1 MDNNKNDNIKNNSTT
16 LPKFTV
22 GYLFANP
29 DTAISSIKSMDF
41 GKEFGT
47 NPKLIFQPSST
58 FINNIEKQKIWEEQI
73 NEDLLPI
80 EIRRQKEGIP
90 KNCFCGFDIIKFY
103 KKIETKV
110 FGQFIVFVPVC
121 TSTMN
126 IADRRSGNE
135 WVSPLG
141 AALFTINLIVPFDSN
156 VSKSLVLIQHLTA
169 VSICKAITEF
179 IPDFPIRIKWPNDL
193 YYKREFKLGGI
204 LVSSSQS
211 DNGYNCSIGVGLN
224 IANSK
229 PTICINDLISK
240 EMGKLETEDVIAKI
254 LNKFETQLDLLKSKG
269 FASLVR
275 DYEKF
280 WLHTNEQVSISLASG
295 IQEKVTIK
303 GLDENG
309 YLLVLK
315 ESGEYESVMDN
326 GNRFDLLQG
335 LIFQRRN

>member
-41 GKEFGT
+41 GKELGT

-58 FINNIEKQKIWEEQI
+58 FINNIEKQKMWEEQI
-73 NEDLLPI
+73 NENLLPI

-90 KNCFCGFDIIKFY
+90 KNCFCGFDINKFY

-121 TSTMN
+121 SSTMN
-126 IADRRSGNE
+126 IADRWEVLLSYNGKGIYF
-135 WVSPLG
+135 G
-141 AALFTINLIVPFDSN
+141 A
-156 VSKSLVLIQHLTA
+156 Q
-169 VSICKAITEF
+169 
-179 IPDFPIRIKWPNDL
+179 
-193 YYKREFKLGGI
+193 
-204 LVSSSQS
+204 
-211 DNGYNCSIGVGLN
+211 
-224 IANSK
+224 
-229 PTICINDLISK
+229 
-240 EMGKLETEDVIAKI
+240 LE
-254 LNKFETQLDLLKSKG
+254 LLKSKG